1 MPPKYY
7 FRAISLVGYTLF
19 LIFNTDYQQ
28 RVVILKSTFI
38 ADGGAKVIN
47 GGNGQARQLH
57 PGKQAH
63 QQPV

>member
-1 MPPKYY
+1 M
-7 FRAISLVGYTLF
+7 LVIPTLF
-19 LIFNTDYQQ
+19 LIFNTDFEL

>member
-1 MPPKYY
+1 M
-7 FRAISLVGYTLF
+7 LVIPTLF
-19 LIFNTDYQQ
+19 LIFNTDFEL
-28 RVVILKSTFI
+28 RVVILRSTCTFI